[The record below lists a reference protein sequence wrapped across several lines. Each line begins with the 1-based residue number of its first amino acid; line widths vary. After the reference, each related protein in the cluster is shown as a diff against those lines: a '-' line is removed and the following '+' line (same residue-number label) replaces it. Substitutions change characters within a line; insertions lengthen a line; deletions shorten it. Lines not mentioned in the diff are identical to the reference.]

1 MAVLDDFPN
10 DLLMFLTEHE
20 RGLINTYSEKVLDL
34 ISGKTLPSS
43 EKQRSLLR
51 VHYRMQEPSSSFEWA
66 WLRFDVLRK
75 IKNQRGQQDDLLK
88 SSDSLVAKCK
98 ILEIENSQLKSE
110 GEALQK
116 QIDLLNEK
124 FKKSVLL
131 REEKI
136 SEISIFK
143 YKAKM
148 DAEELQRKSD
158 SLVAELGSCYKK
170 IRDYEIRLG
179 LDFSVPEKFD
189 PEIIKK
195 SSPEVFDDELMNRC
209 QACGRPISS
218 CICSQ

>member
-34 ISGKTLPSS
+34 TSGKKLPSS

-75 IKNQRGQQDDLLK
+75 IKNQRGQQEDLIK

-110 GEALQK
+110 REVLKK

-131 REEKI
+131 REEKV
-136 SEISIFK
+136 SEMSIFK
-143 YKAKM
+143 YKAKIET
-148 DAEELQRKSD
+148 EELQRKLD
-158 SLVAELGSCYKK
+158 YLVVELGSCYKK
-170 IRDYEIRLG
+170 IRDYEDRLG
-179 LDFSVPEKFD
+179 LEFSVPEKFD
-189 PEIIKK
+189 LEIIKE
-195 SSPEVFDDELMNRC
+195 PAHEEFNDELVSRC
-209 QACGRPISS
+209 QACDRPVSS
-218 CICSQ
+218 CICSR